1 GAGFDDLAA
10 ETFVV
15 PAHRAVHDVIRASGG
30 VAAFGQILAKAEST
44 GAGTAAVPQAAAAW
58 AEQVREGA
66 EGPVATLVTEL
77 AVAPLPQ
84 DRADELGGYAH
95 GVLNAL
101 LRMGLTR
108 QVAEVKGRL
117 QRMDPTDASYN
128 DAFGELVRL
137 EDRRRL
143 LSESV

>member
-1 GAGFDDLAA
+1 
-10 ETFVV
+10 
-15 PAHRAVHDVIRASGG
+15 
-30 VAAFGQILAKAEST
+30 
-44 GAGTAAVPQAAAAW
+44 W

-101 LRMGLTR
+101 LRMGLTL

-128 DAFGELVRL
+128 DAFGDLVRV
-137 EDRRRL
+137 EARRRL
-143 LSESV
+143 LNESAGALAPRCTPAPQACASRRRGRLLERICAGGACRSRPRVD

>member
-1 GAGFDDLAA
+1 ERQVLEVVLQLPQHALEAGFDDLDAD
-10 ETFVV
+10 TFVV

-77 AVAPLPQ
+77 AVASLPQ

-95 GVLNAL
+95 GVLN
-101 LRMGLTR
+101 
-108 QVAEVKGRL
+108 
-117 QRMDPTDASYN
+117 
-128 DAFGELVRL
+128 
-137 EDRRRL
+137 
-143 LSESV
+143 